1 MKFNENL
8 KYLRKMDKLTQEEL
22 AERLNVPEQFIKE
35 WENGELLPSIQ
46 KVKELAHIF
55 AVPIDTLIGDIT
67 CRKKNINKKKT
78 SDIKWYIFGLIFLE
92 IMLGTSVYRFIS
104 RVFTNQEITI
114 GIAILI
120 FIVMLGIFIISVK
133 SYLKGNK
140 REILNMKNN
149 SEAKM
154 ERIRVTIK
162 EFAKSLI
169 NWCVISII
177 IKLEFL
183 PIGIDAFVNEAFK
196 MIIIGIVFDIVVVLV
211 KYVKLEKEVVE
222 FNK

>member
-78 SDIKWYIFGLIFLE
+78 SDIKWYIFGIIFLE

-222 FNK
+222 LNK